1 MTTKRPGRL
10 GGTKS
15 KNGCNTCKIR
25 RVRCGEEKPHCLR
38 CTSTGRRCCYDTASP
53 PRATDRLQLQLVPFS
68 NQGSRER
75 RAFEYYFHQA
85 GPSISGVLDRAFW
98 RGSVLQFCRLEPVV
112 WDAIIS
118 LSALYERPPVHE
130 ATPERLINDPAAVK
144 HCYHHEA
151 LVWYS
156 RSLSRLQ
163 QRINQ
168 GVADLTVSLISC
180 VLFIAIELL
189 QGNRKAAQALYKQGA
204 QMMVSALS
212 TPTPTIAALEPIFR
226 RIGTW
231 VFIMDGVSD
240 GCWDLN
246 LAMPDESFVSID
258 EARNVLCGIVTEM
271 KFLNVD
277 CKAYLRLTGDSR
289 LHEVPDLATRQQ
301 RLKSRL
307 NQWYR
312 LFTCL
317 EPVQDTS
324 IDGATALLLMT
335 YTGVLIE
342 SEACLNPDQSK
353 FDSYELEFARIVEWA
368 PIAVAWTRS
377 SDGKQP
383 PFMFEMGVFLPL
395 FITGLKCPFPQ
406 LRRLAIQYLRESP
419 PAQGMFMCV
428 PASHIMSII
437 VGLEENP
444 TVIPQQT
451 SDINDLLAKP
461 GHIPAPENRT
471 CDFSVSSGLDEEG
484 KLRSWLHYTL
494 HHFDSEGRFK
504 FVERTIPL
512 PVSA

>member
-1 MTTKRPGRL
+1 M
-10 GGTKS
+10 
-15 KNGCNTCKIR
+15 
-25 RVRCGEEKPHCLR
+25 
-38 CTSTGRRCCYDTASP
+38 
-53 PRATDRLQLQLVPFS
+53 
-68 NQGSRER
+68 
-75 RAFEYYFHQA
+75 
-85 GPSISGVLDRAFW
+85 
-98 RGSVLQFCRLEPVV
+98 QFCRLEPVV

-130 ATPERLINDPAAVK
+130 TPPEQLINDPAAVK

-168 GVADLTVSLISC
+168 GMADLTVALISC

-212 TPTPTIAALEPIFR
+212 APTPTIAALEPIFR

-231 VFIMDGVSD
+231 VLIMNGVSD
-240 GCWDLN
+240 DECWDLN
-246 LAMPDESFVSID
+246 MAVPDESFVSID

-271 KFLNVD
+271 KALNVD

-289 LHEVPDLATRQQ
+289 LHKAPELATRQQ

-307 NQWYR
+307 SQWYR

-342 SEACLNPDQSK
+342 SEAGINPDQSIY
-353 FDSYELEFARIVEWA
+353 DSYEHEFARIVNWA

-383 PFMFEMGVFLPL
+383 PLIFEMGVFLPL
-395 FITGLKCPFPQ
+395 FITGFKCPIPQ
-406 LRRLAIQYLRESP
+406 LRRRAIQYLRESP
-419 PAQGMFMCV
+419 PAQGFFMSV
-428 PASHIMSII
+428 PASHIVSII

-444 TVIPQQT
+444 TFIPQQT
-451 SDINDLLAKP
+451 SDVYDLLAKP
-461 GHIPAPENRT
+461 GHITEPENRII
-471 CDFSVSSGLDEEG
+471 DFSLSSGLDKRG
-484 KLRSWLHYTL
+484 MLRMRLRYTL
-494 HHFDSEGRFK
+494 HHFDSEGRIEI
-504 FVERTIPL
+504 VQRTMPL
-512 PVSA
+512 PVLA